1 METSSKYVDKK
12 EEGSKILANI
22 RNRIQ
27 SLAKSINTPGVHSTC
42 YMSAAGFE
50 YTENGDTARC
60 KDCGLEVSNWTLD
73 MNPFTIHSKRQPDC
87 LFVCSI
93 IQSSLSNTPV
103 SSSTSATDVQNTPKS
118 NEQESPSKRQKI
130 ESMDLE
136 SLSKVLLEI
145 DLLQQ
150 VRRRT
155 FSHWPHRTIPSSAQ
169 MIEAGFFNCNV
180 GDRVIC
186 IYCNL
191 IIIIIDKINCSFLF
205 LLYVF
210 KRLFSSDTGT
220 YKEARPFFISTKN
233 LINDYF
239 DGNLAPVF
247 QTINSHTFVFVMY
260 YAHFCGISRRMRE
273 PFEKAA
279 AFYRERIPHGN
290 ITLDKFHVKFVAVDC
305 FYHAGQCRKSY
316 KLEYYPHMYLY
327 VKGTRGYQ
335 YFGPTITSNLIEFIE
350 KIRMPIIRL
359 TNVDEFFDF
368 IVQHESNVLAH
379 FDFSN
384 NLQRQ
389 YYSFFVQ
396 AALKHIEYDNEHP
409 IRFAVILN
417 QTVVEELSN
426 LSNTTFPKSFV
437 ILNRLNSTPQI
448 FPNLTNNFTI
458 ENLFQWIVN
467 EPKQPYV
474 GWIVPKNRYYSRSPS
489 IDKAT
494 VFDALTNHDNLL
506 IFHTSSKLDELKL
519 RYVYFYLSI
528 CNTTHSSFWLRQIE
542 KLYNQSLINLNKNIS
557 KTQHDLLSSC
567 CQHILNQISS
577 TDIYHLCLLNQQL
590 PLFNFSETTTKAC
603 LPILNNIQ
611 LQKICYRDYCH
622 QWLKTYASIYQQKLH
637 SNHRT
642 ILQKRQDKF
651 YDQSI
656 DIQNQFF
663 IDNNNSIEKFKGLLC
678 QINSTWAFRLIDSK
692 YYPNFGRNIGIM
704 NNSRAIIVLQTK
716 VRHIIDHTSVTG
728 KQ

>member
-1 METSSKYVDKK
+1 MRFRFCGGEDCADW
-12 EEGSKILANI
+12 ILAEIFTLSKLSSVKLKLLCQQVMQAILTDNLNFSEAQKLVGDKFESGDLKASI
-22 RNRIQ
+22 RALQYILTMSAKHSVDGQ
-27 SLAKSINTPGVHSTC
+27 SLLNELIQLGLPKEHANALVKVYDENFEKLIDKLRSSVMRLTKMNDIQWNLFDIQTTNNLHDMHLPVVTMNLNYNDNIENQSKSISF
-42 YMSAAGFE
+42 S
-50 YTENGDTARC
+50 
-60 KDCGLEVSNWTLD
+60 
-73 MNPFTIHSKRQPDC
+73 MNP
-87 LFVCSI
+87 
-93 IQSSLSNTPV
+93 
-103 SSSTSATDVQNTPKS
+103 
-118 NEQESPSKRQKI
+118 EQFA
-130 ESMDLE
+130 
-136 SLSKVLLEI
+136 VLLAESSE
-145 DLLQQ
+145 
-150 VRRRT
+150 T
-155 FSHWPHRTIPSSAQ
+155 F
-169 MIEAGFFNCNV
+169 
-180 GDRVIC
+180 
-186 IYCNL
+186 
-191 IIIIIDKINCSFLF
+191 
-205 LLYVF
+205 
-210 KRLFSSDTGT
+210 RLFSSDTGT

-260 YAHFCGISRRMRE
+260 YARMYYFCGISRRMRE